1 MNKILTILLILAAC
15 CNAMAQHTLTGRIV
29 GTDNAPL
36 PYAVVEDEM
45 AIHFQ
50 NVKYVTDENEALHSM
65 IEESRQKLQEK
76 DNQLAVSIKMLAELG
91 VSPEQ
96 IAEKLKI
103 TVEIVNQ
110 TLQS

>member
-1 MNKILTILLILAAC
+1 MT
-15 CNAMAQHTLTGRIV
+15 
-29 GTDNAPL
+29 
-36 PYAVVEDEM
+36 VEDEM
-45 AIHFQ
+45 SIHFQ

-65 IEESRQKLQEK
+65 IEESRQKLQEKESQLQEK

-103 TVEIVNQ
+103 SIEIVNQ
-110 TLQS
+110 TLHN